1 MSTICV
7 SIGRGRHRQMLA
19 EYKHL
24 AEHGAK
30 LVELRVDW
38 ILRPVNLKRLLTD
51 RPCPCVFTCRRE
63 SDGGKWSKTENERLI
78 LLRSAIV
85 EGVDYIDLEE
95 DVAASIPRYGKTKRI
110 VSYHNFRETPEDI
123 WEIHQRLAKLD
134 ADIVKLAT
142 MSHSQHD
149 NLRMMRVIKDAKIPT
164 IGLCMGE
171 IGAPTR
177 VLCGKFGSPFSFA
190 TFHAERSMAPGQLS
204 FQEMRDLYRFETI
217 NADTDV
223 YGVIADPVAHSLSP
237 KVHNAAFGALGLNK
251 VYLPFRVAPDE
262 LPSFLANCRE
272 LGVKGLSVTIPHK
285 EQVMRYLTQSDE
297 PSTVIGAVNTIDF
310 STATASGSNTDYYAA
325 MQSVLRAMGRS
336 DLERPLTG
344 VKALVLGS
352 GGVAR
357 AIVHGLKNY
366 GAEVT
371 ITGRTPINV
380 DDLAHRFHCTTVPWD
395 ERHGAK
401 CDLLVNCTPVGMHP
415 NVDETPYDERGMR
428 GSMVVFDTIYNPEQT
443 LLIKKARNA
452 GCTTITGVDM
462 FVTQAALQFKKFT
475 GEDAPVDPMRKEV
488 ARAIG
493 AARG

>member
-1 MSTICV
+1 
-7 SIGRGRHRQMLA
+7 
-19 EYKHL
+19 
-24 AEHGAK
+24 
-30 LVELRVDW
+30 
-38 ILRPVNLKRLLTD
+38 
-51 RPCPCVFTCRRE
+51 
-63 SDGGKWSKTENERLI
+63 
-78 LLRSAIV
+78 
-85 EGVDYIDLEE
+85 
-95 DVAASIPRYGKTKRI
+95 
-110 VSYHNFRETPEDI
+110 
-123 WEIHQRLAKLD
+123 
-134 ADIVKLAT
+134 

-237 KVHNAAFGALGLNK
+237 KVHNAAFGSLGMNK

-475 GEDAPVDPMRKEV
+475 GEDA
-488 ARAIG
+488 
-493 AARG
+493 